1 MIAVCMSI
9 RSDEEL
15 GKGFMM
21 NSPEIMFR
29 SSNFEKSDTQSGR
42 YESVTCLK
50 VSRQFNVV

>member
-1 MIAVCMSI
+1 MIDVCMSI

-15 GKGFMM
+15 VKGFMM